1 MVFITDFNEG
11 DMISNVYLCKNK
23 QTGTTKS
30 GKTYY
35 NLELVDK
42 TGSIAGKVW
51 ELSNAIGH
59 FESKNF
65 IKVDGQVTSF
75 NNELQLN
82 IKKIRIADEGEY
94 SEADYMPCTKK
105 DIEQMYKDL
114 MALVESLDKDYYKV
128 LLKKFFAED
137 PAFVKEFKN
146 HSAAKSIHHGYIG
159 GLLEH
164 SLAVAKMCDYYTT
177 YYPVLNRDLLITAA
191 LLHDIGKVYE
201 ISKFPENDYTDA
213 GQLLGHIVMGTM
225 MIRDK
230 INTIDNFPAK
240 AANELEH
247 CILAHHGELEYGS
260 PKKPALIEAL
270 ALSMADNTDA
280 KIQTFIQELDAA
292 KDNNGWLGFNRALQS
307 NIGRRRIINN
317 GNRKRDSIC
326 QILGTIGD
334 LRTID
339 E

>member
-23 QTGTTKS
+23 QVGTTKS

-51 ELSNAIGH
+51 ELTNAIGH
-59 FESKNF
+59 FEAKNF

-94 SEADYMPCTKK
+94 VEADYMPCTKK

-114 MALVESLDKDYYKV
+114 MALVDSLDKDYYKI

-201 ISKFPENDYTDA
+201 LSLI
-213 GQLLGHIVMGTM
+213 HI
-225 MIRDK
+225 
-230 INTIDNFPAK
+230 
-240 AANELEH
+240 
-247 CILAHHGELEYGS
+247 
-260 PKKPALIEAL
+260 
-270 ALSMADNTDA
+270 
-280 KIQTFIQELDAA
+280 
-292 KDNNGWLGFNRALQS
+292 
-307 NIGRRRIINN
+307 
-317 GNRKRDSIC
+317 
-326 QILGTIGD
+326 
-334 LRTID
+334 
-339 E
+339 

>member
-1 MVFITDFNEG
+1 M
-11 DMISNVYLCKNK
+11 
-23 QTGTTKS
+23 
-30 GKTYY
+30 
-35 NLELVDK
+35 
-42 TGSIAGKVW
+42 
-51 ELSNAIGH
+51 
-59 FESKNF
+59 
-65 IKVDGQVTSF
+65 DGQVTSF

-105 DIEQMYKDL
+105 DIEQMYKNL

-307 NIGRRRIINN
+307 NI
-317 GNRKRDSIC
+317 RKTSDN
-326 QILGTIGD
+326 
-334 LRTID
+334 
-339 E
+339 

>member
-1 MVFITDFNEG
+1 MVFITDLNEG
-11 DMISNVYLCKNK
+11 DSVSCIYLCKNK
-23 QTGTTKS
+23 QVGTTKA

-75 NNELQLN
+75 NGELQLN
-82 IKKIRIADEGEY
+82 IRKIRLAEEGEFV
-94 SEADYMPCTKK
+94 EADYMPTSKK
-105 DIEQMYKDL
+105 NVEDMYSQL
-114 MALVESLDKDYYKV
+114 LALVDSLDREYYKV
-128 LLKKFFAED
+128 LLRKFFVDDA
-137 PAFVKEFKN
+137 AFVRDFKG
-146 HSAAKSIHHGYIG
+146 HSAAKSMHHGFMG

-201 ISKFPENDYTDA
+201 ISKFPENDYTDS

-225 MIRDK
+225 MVRDK
-230 INTIDNFPAK
+230 INEIPEFPGK

-270 ALSMADNTDA
+270 ALSFADNTDA
-280 KIQTFIQELDAA
+280 KLQMFIEELDKA
-292 KDNNGWLGFNRALQS
+292 KDGSWLGFKRGLDS
-307 NIGRRRIINN
+307 NI
-317 GNRKRDSIC
+317 RKTS
-326 QILGTIGD
+326 GK
-334 LRTID
+334 
-339 E
+339 

>member
-51 ELSNAIGH
+51 ELTNAIGH
-59 FESKNF
+59 FEAKNF

-94 SEADYMPCTKK
+94 VEADYMPCTKK
-105 DIEQMYKDL
+105 DIEQMYKEL
-114 MALVESLDKDYYKV
+114 MALVDSLDKDYYKV

-201 ISKFPENDYTDA
+201 LSKFPENDYTDA

-230 INTIDNFPAK
+230 INTIENFPAK

-280 KIQTFIQELDAA
+280 KIQTFIQELDVA

-307 NIGRRRIINN
+307 NI
-317 GNRKRDSIC
+317 RKTSDN
-326 QILGTIGD
+326 
-334 LRTID
+334 
-339 E
+339 

>member
-1 MVFITDFNEG
+1 
-11 DMISNVYLCKNK
+11 
-23 QTGTTKS
+23 
-30 GKTYY
+30 
-35 NLELVDK
+35 
-42 TGSIAGKVW
+42 
-51 ELSNAIGH
+51 
-59 FESKNF
+59 
-65 IKVDGQVTSF
+65 
-75 NNELQLN
+75 
-82 IKKIRIADEGEY
+82 
-94 SEADYMPCTKK
+94 MPCTKK

-128 LLKKFFAED
+128 LLKKFFADD

-307 NIGRRRIINN
+307 NI
-317 GNRKRDSIC
+317 RKTSDN
-326 QILGTIGD
+326 
-334 LRTID
+334 
-339 E
+339 

>member
-1 MVFITDFNEG
+1 MFSKYWIFTTAYCILIYEHRKRKRKMVFITDFNEG

-51 ELSNAIGH
+51 ELTNAIGH
-59 FESKNF
+59 FEAKNF
-65 IKVDGQVTSF
+65 IKIDGQVTSF

-94 SEADYMPCTKK
+94 VEADYMPCTKK
-105 DIEQMYKDL
+105 DIEQMYKEL
-114 MALVESLDKDYYKV
+114 MALVDSLDKDYYKV
-128 LLKKFFAED
+128 LLRKFFAED

-230 INTIDNFPAK
+230 INTIENFPAK

-307 NIGRRRIINN
+307 NI
-317 GNRKRDSIC
+317 RKTS
-326 QILGTIGD
+326 
-334 LRTID
+334 
-339 E
+339 